1 MKLSPPTIQTLHET
15 HLVGVRLNMSFANN
29 RTAELWRSFMPR
41 RKEIMNAAGNE
52 LYSMQLYSE
61 GYFTNFNPAAEF
73 EKWAAVP
80 VTGFDAVPQGMET
93 FTIPEGT
100 YAVFHH
106 KGAPERGAEVFGYIF
121 REWLPQSGY
130 ELDNRPH
137 FEVLG
142 EKYKNGSPDSEEEIW
157 IPAKEIPNSKL
168 KTPNPGF
175 D

>member
-1 MKLSPPTIQTLHET
+1 VKLNPPTIQTLPVT
-15 HLVGVRLNMSFANN
+15 HLIGHHLTLSLANN

-41 RKEIMNAAGNE
+41 RREVVNAVGNE

-61 GYFTNFNPAAEF
+61 DHFVNFNPSTEF

-80 VTGFDAVPQGMET
+80 VTGFDAVPYGMET

-100 YAVFHH
+100 YAVFHY
-106 KGAPERGAEVFGYIF
+106 KGAPENGAEVFGYIF
-121 REWLPQSGY
+121 QQWLPQSGY

-142 EKYKNGSPDSEEEIW
+142 EKYKNGSPGSEEEIW
-157 IPAKEIPNSKL
+157 IPVR
-168 KTPNPGF
+168 
-175 D
+175 